1 MGKQKSPF
9 KRRTQLAP
17 SPMNIQQVSNAVK
30 TFQTRKQ
37 SDNDSNGFSDTTS
50 MKIVK
55 KKQRKE
61 ARKKARLA
69 REGQKTEDPFTY
81 YFGEMKDEDK

>member
-1 MGKQKSPF
+1 MEDDDE
-9 KRRTQLAP
+9 
-17 SPMNIQQVSNAVK
+17 
-30 TFQTRKQ
+30 
-37 SDNDSNGFSDTTS
+37 SDALSDTTS
-50 MKIVK
+50 MKLTK

-81 YFGEMKDEDK
+81 YFGEMKEEEKQKMKEESRTMRKE